1 MKKVLSIVLSL
12 VLVICMMPV
21 MAFAGSNDA
30 VYSDIA
36 GEKCEGA
43 VNVLDALGVIDGY
56 EEGTYKPEKVVTRA
70 EMAKLIITALGME
83 SYATATKSSYSDMA
97 NAQWAIPV
105 VEYATNLGIIEG
117 VGGGRFSPGNPV
129 TYEQAA
135 TMIVRAIGFTT
146 DCNEMNGTWPAIYV
160 QKATALGLF
169 RNVEGNQ
176 YGTGAN
182 RGDIAI
188 MLYNALDIPQVYT
201 DKDGQTNNKRGE
213 AYTDA
218 NGQTY
223 YTYVT
228 MMSTLNKDGSSKY
241 EVIESDV
248 ADSAVTN
255 IRPYIGAA
263 AKVTKDKDDRV
274 IAVGDIKTTFLTGKV
289 SADGKKFTA
298 NDVEYTLPAAAGA
311 GYVDIDAN
319 TGGKKASDAADK
331 ILNGYTVAKT
341 GAALENSKT
350 FTIAAKVSG
359 KTIKEIYSVATWD
372 ATDADIVS
380 ESQINTIKSK
390 KALLGSEFTLNDDNE
405 IDMDSFELVGVDS
418 LDKIE
423 KDDVVYVYASND
435 TKTNKITRV
444 AVGQKTVTGKLTK
457 VTNKEKYTVDGTE
470 YKVAAKEVAGITAGS
485 TDYDIASDV
494 KAGDTVTITLDAYGN
509 IYKLEADSANRA
521 YAAVLKSG
529 KTTNAY
535 GDDTYSLQFLNA
547 EGETVTANVD
557 SDYNEKYVAE
567 MDEFDGSD
575 DGAVTPAKADKTVIV
590 KYHLNSSN
598 EIDFITNEEVASQG
612 VEKKVSSAGYYDGY
626 ELASNVVIF
635 SYNGNDY
642 SKADNYTVVKREDAI
657 GKEFTANYATNE
669 DKIVLMVADD
679 LVASDVIY
687 GLLAGYGSNDSDA
700 GYYVDILTPD
710 GETTSYDCSLT
721 AQTEIINMAGFDAQ
735 NLLGFKL
742 SSNNEIKS
750 GKIAKVVTGI
760 EATLGGDD
768 VLAKAGTVSANE
780 NGRLTLTGA
789 DNGSYAFKDAIVYKY
804 NATKKAY
811 EVDEDTAVVESSDK
825 VAIFD
830 IEGEDKV
837 YDVIVKIK
845 NDDAVLLGKVK
856 ATEATA
862 DDFAKAGITGVT
874 AANVDDVK
882 SVVATNTGTVTDLA
896 KVQACADLVNA
907 TLNYESAVTLKKSQ
921 QVSGDLTSLV
931 LVKEAGTTADSYG
944 KTFALDTA
952 LETYFDVTDNTKVE
966 WKASN
971 DTTAPV
977 AGVLTVTFKDTT
989 NNFSFD
995 LDVTV
1000 TLDNNDNLND
1010 NK

>member
-12 VLVICMMPV
+12 VMVICMMPV
-21 MAFAGSNDA
+21 MAFAATSNA
-30 VYSDIA
+30 AYSDIS

-43 VNVLDALGVIDGY
+43 VNVLDALGVVDGY
-56 EEGTYKPEKVVTRA
+56 EDGTYRPDQTVTRA
-70 EMAKLIITALGME
+70 EMAKLIITALGVAD
-83 SYATATKSSYSDMA
+83 YASATNSSYSDMA
-97 NAQWAIPV
+97 LAQWAIPY
-105 VEYATNLGIIEG
+105 VEYATNLNIVEG

-135 TMIVRAIGFTT
+135 TMIVRALGFT
-146 DCNEMNGTWPAIYV
+146 DECNEMNGTWPAIYV

-169 RNVEGNQ
+169 KDVAGSN

-188 MLYNALDIPQVYT
+188 MLYNALDIPQVYA
-201 DKDGQTNNKRGE
+201 DKDGATLNKRGE
-213 AYTDA
+213 AYTAA
-218 NGQTY
+218 NGVTQY
-223 YTYVT
+223 NYVT

-241 EVIESDV
+241 AVITSEM
-248 ADSAVTN
+248 ADNAVTN

-263 AKVTKDKDDRV
+263 AKVTKDKDERV

-298 NDVEYTLPAAAGA
+298 NDVEYTLPVAA
-311 GYVDIDAN
+311 GYVDIDEH
-319 TGGKKASDAADK
+319 TGGKKSGNADK
-331 ILNGYTVAKT
+331 ITNGENNSNATAFT
-341 GAALENSKT
+341 GGEKA
-350 FTIAAKVSG
+350 TIAAKVSG
-359 KTIKEIYSVATWD
+359 KTIKEIYSVATWE
-372 ATDADIVS
+372 ATNADIVS
-380 ESQINTIKSK
+380 ESQLNTIKSK
-390 KALLGSEFTLNDDNE
+390 KALLGSEFALNDDNE
-405 IDMDSFELVGVDS
+405 IDTDSFELVGVDS

-423 KDDVVYVYASND
+423 KDDVVYVYASS
-435 TKTNKITRV
+435 TAKKITRV

-470 YKVAAKEVAGITAGS
+470 YKVAEKEVAGISTSS
-485 TDYDIASDV
+485 TDYDIAADV
-494 KAGDTVTITLDAYGN
+494 KAGDTVTLTLDVYGN

-521 YAAVLKSG
+521 YAAVLKQG
-529 KTTNAY
+529 KTENAY
-535 GDDTYSLQFLNA
+535 DEETYSLQFLNA
-547 EGETVTANVD
+547 EGETVVANVD
-557 SDYNEKYVAE
+557 KDYAAKYKAV
-567 MDEFDGSD
+567 MGDTV
-575 DGAVTPAKADKTVIV
+575 GAVQAVTIV

-598 EIDFITNEEVASQG
+598 EIDFIEKVTISTQEE
-612 VEKKVSSAGYYDGY
+612 EEKKKVSSSGYYDGY

-635 SYNGNDY
+635 SYNGSDY
-642 SKADNYTVVKREDAI
+642 SKDDNYTVVAREDAI
-657 GKEFTANYATNE
+657 GKEFKAVYAKNAD

-700 GYYVDILTPD
+700 GYYVDILTPN
-710 GETTSYDCSLT
+710 GEITSYNCSLT
-721 AQTEIINMAGFDAQ
+721 ARNEIINMAGFDYQ

-750 GKIAKVVTGI
+750 GKIAKVVTGV

-768 VLAKAGTVSANE
+768 VLAEAGTVDKNE

-789 DNGSYAFKDAIVYKY
+789 DAGSYAFKDAIVYKY
-804 NATKKAY
+804 NADKDAY
-811 EVDEDTAVVESSDK
+811 EVDEDTAVVEKGDK

-845 NDDAVLLGKVK
+845 NDDAALLAKVK
-856 ATEATA
+856 ASGATA

-882 SVVATNTGTVTDLA
+882 KVVVANTARVDDLA

-921 QVSGDLTSLV
+921 QVSGDLTGLV
-931 LVKEAGTTADSYG
+931 LVKKKADTAADSYG
-944 KTFALDTA
+944 KTFALDTT
-952 LETYFDVTDNTKVE
+952 LDTYFDVSTNTKVAF
-966 WKASN
+966 KANN
-971 DTTAPV
+971 DGANSV

-989 NNFSFD
+989 NSFSFD
-995 LDVTV
+995 LKVTV
-1000 TLDNNDNLND
+1000 TLDNDDNLD
-1010 NK
+1010 NNK